1 MRTGANCALRVTA
14 DTTQA
19 LSRLRRFVINSI
31 NLVARLTR
39 DPELRDAAGTPV
51 CNLRVAFD
59 TRKKIDG
66 AWEKVGNFINVT
78 VFGKQAE
85 SVAQYLSKGREAAF
99 TGRLEIR
106 QYEHDGQKREAAEI
120 IADSVTFI
128 GGNSP
133 GSDGAPSADFAA
145 GPDDDLPF

>member
-1 MRTGANCALRVTA
+1 M
-14 DTTQA
+14 
-19 LSRLRRFVINSI
+19 NSV

-39 DPELRDAAGTPV
+39 DPELRDAGGTPV
-51 CNLRVAFD
+51 CNLRVAWN
-59 TRKKIDG
+59 TRREVDG
-66 AWEKVGNFINVT
+66 EWTEVGNFINVT

-106 QYEHDGQKREAAEI
+106 QYEHEGQKRESAEI

-128 GGNSP
+128 G
-133 GSDGAPSADFAA
+133 AA
-145 GPDDDLPF
+145 GGSEGALSDAPAADEAFPF